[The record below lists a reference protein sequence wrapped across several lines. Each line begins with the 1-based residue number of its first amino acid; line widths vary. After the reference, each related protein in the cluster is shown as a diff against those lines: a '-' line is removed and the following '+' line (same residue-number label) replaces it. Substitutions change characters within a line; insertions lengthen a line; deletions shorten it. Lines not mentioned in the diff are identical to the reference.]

1 MSTQIGNY
9 IIIFPMIISV
19 KPLVGIGAELS
30 KLSLACRD
38 MEVCAAE
45 NACYVSSCVSVSI
58 HAGCFRVTFIHVS
71 VMQVASHL
79 PHHVLAC
86 NLEPGTHIQMCAF
99 VWILWFR
106 FQN

>member
-1 MSTQIGNY
+1 
-9 IIIFPMIISV
+9 MIISV

-58 HAGCFRVTFIHVS
+58 HVS
-71 VMQVASHL
+71 VMQVAYHL
-79 PHHVLAC
+79 SHHVLAC
-86 NLEPGTHIQMCAF
+86 ISDAGRLLHFPSCPSMYQ
-99 VWILWFR
+99 
-106 FQN
+106 